1 MIYIIINLFFNKQ
14 DVLEMSKEIIK
25 SITIKGYLNPLEYYS
40 MNKEDK
46 GLLNQLES
54 QIQIAYF

>member
-25 SITIKGYLNPLEYYS
+25 SITIKGYLNPLEYYL